1 MRQTICTCDRCHKTI
16 KGKTFKIQ
24 IDSGFFV
31 NPFENFGKYDFCE
44 SCTADIQIAIKDCIN
59 MTQDKVDESRIDD
72 GKVMALWNA
81 GWSLENIAD
90 EIRCSIKTVQKHIRE
105 MEEKKGE

>member
-1 MRQTICTCDRCHKTI
+1 
-16 KGKTFKIQ
+16 
-24 IDSGFFV
+24 
-31 NPFENFGKYDFCE
+31 
-44 SCTADIQIAIKDCIN
+44 